1 MNSILTKFY
10 SLPAPEEKEI
20 LRYAASSLEDSL
32 TAELLKECL
41 NEALDK
47 LSYSV
52 CYLELPLRV
61 KGDICRLGDMEVSSK
76 DLAKRLRGSEGCILF
91 AATVGVELDRLITK
105 YGRLSPSKA
114 LLLQAI
120 GAERIE
126 ALCDAFCEDIKK
138 DFATKLKPRF
148 SPGYGD
154 LPLSVQRDI
163 FSLLECE
170 KRIGLT
176 LTDGMLMAPTKSV
189 TAIIGIN

>member
-10 SLPAPEEKEI
+10 SLPEPEEKEI

-41 NEALDK
+41 NEALNK

-52 CYLELPLRV
+52 CYLELPLEV

-76 DLAKRLRGSEGCILF
+76 DLAKRLKGSEGCILF

-138 DFATKLKPRF
+138 DFATKPKPRF

-189 TAIIGIN
+189 TAIIGID

>member
-10 SLPAPEEKEI
+10 SLPEPEEKEI

-41 NEALDK
+41 NEALNK

-52 CYLELPLRV
+52 CYLKLPLEV

-76 DLAKRLRGSEGCILF
+76 DLAKRLKGSEGCILF

-138 DFATKLKPRF
+138 DFATKPKPRF

-189 TAIIGIN
+189 TAIIGID